1 MERRTRA
8 QLKEKANRL
17 PMTPGVYLMHGA
29 GGKIIYV
36 GKSKVLKSRVSQYF
50 GENEK
55 NVKTERMVSDVWDF
69 DYMLTDTE
77 MEALALENKLIKLH
91 KPKYNILLKDSKSY
105 PYIKV
110 NLQKPYPTVEFTR
123 KRLADGA
130 KYFGPYSGATIAGS
144 ILKTVQ
150 KTFCL
155 PTCKMEFPRDIGKVR
170 PCLYSHIGQCCAP
183 CSGQLSEE
191 AYRERFPEVISFL
204 RGNYSEVK
212 KSLTE
217 KMMFASDNL
226 LFETAMEYRD
236 RIAAL
241 DSLWERQKVVGAP
254 DAEYDVLSLHTG
266 ATCSC
271 LAIYYVRGGAVIDS
285 DNRIFT
291 ADKIVDESAIVSFL
305 SDLYTHREYIPK
317 TLLFGFSM
325 EEENRTM
332 LERYLTSY
340 VGYKVNLRIPQ
351 KGELYKLCQ
360 MVEENAALHARQFV
374 ADRERDH
381 LVLEKLA
388 DMLYLP
394 ALPARIEAIDISNY
408 GDEHI
413 TAGII
418 ALNDG
423 KLYKKN
429 YRTYKIHSTDG
440 QDDYGA
446 MREALARRF
455 SHREEQPLPDLL
467 LLDGGK
473 GHVGVVKEL
482 LQEKGID
489 LPVFGMVKDEYHKTR
504 ALTDGE
510 NEISI
515 AKEQAVFV
523 LIYKIQ
529 EEVHRFTIGKVQNA
543 KRKEMKRS
551 SLEDIKGIGPKKAQL
566 LLKQMG
572 TLAAIK
578 KATVEQLE
586 AIDGISR
593 ADAKAICEYY
603 SKAISKNHSQKS
615 EK

>member
-1 MERRTRA
+1 MERKSRGE
-8 QLKEKANRL
+8 LKEKANRL
-17 PMTPGVYLMHGA
+17 PMTPGVYLMRGD

-36 GKSKVLKSRVSQYF
+36 GKSKVLKSRVTQYF
-50 GENEK
+50 GDNEK
-55 NVKTERMVSDVWDF
+55 NVKTEKMVSDVWDF

-105 PYIKV
+105 PYIKI

-123 KRLADGA
+123 KRIADGA
-130 KYFGPYSGATIAGS
+130 KYFGPYSGATVAGS

-155 PTCKMEFPRDIGKVR
+155 PTCKMEFPRDIGKAR

-217 KMMFASDNL
+217 KMLFASENL

-254 DAEYDVLSLHTG
+254 DAEYDVLALHLG
-266 ATCSC
+266 DTCSC
-271 LAIYYVRGGAVIDS
+271 LALYYVRGGAVIDS
-285 DNRIFT
+285 DNHIFT
-291 ADKIVDESAIVSFL
+291 ADKIVDESAVVSFIGE
-305 SDLYTHREYIPK
+305 LYTHREYIPK
-317 TLLFGFSM
+317 TLLIGFAM
-325 EEENRTM
+325 DEENRTM
-332 LERYLTSY
+332 LETYLGDY
-340 VGYKVNLRIPQ
+340 AGYKVNLRIPQ

-360 MVEENAALHARQFV
+360 MVEENAALHARQYT
-374 ADRERDH
+374 AESERDH
-381 LVLEKLA
+381 SVLGKLA
-388 DMLYLP
+388 EMLDLP
-394 ALPARIEAIDISNY
+394 VTPLRIEAIDISNY

-418 ALNDG
+418 ALEEG
-423 KLYKKN
+423 KFCKKN
-429 YRTYKIHSTDG
+429 YRTYKIRTTDG

-446 MREALARRF
+446 MREALSRRF
-455 SHREEQPLPDLL
+455 AHREEHPLPDLL

-473 GHVGVVKEL
+473 GHVNVVKDL
-482 LQEKGID
+482 LREQKIA
-489 LPVFGMVKDEYHKTR
+489 LPVFGMVKDDFHKTR

-515 AKEQAVFV
+515 AREQAVFV

-529 EEVHRFTIGKVQNA
+529 EEVHRFTVGRMQGA

-551 SLEDIKGIGPKKAQL
+551 SLENIKGIGPRKAQL

-572 TLAAIK
+572 TLGAVK
-578 KATVEQLE
+578 KATVEELTALSGISKADAE
-586 AIDGISR
+586 AIR
-593 ADAKAICEYY
+593 AYF
-603 SKAISKNHSQKS
+603 SKANGK
-615 EK
+615 

>member
-1 MERRTRA
+1 MERRSKA
-8 QLKEKANRL
+8 ELKEKANRL
-17 PMTPGVYLMHGA
+17 PMTPGVYIMHGA
-29 GGKIIYV
+29 GDKIIYV

-50 GENEK
+50 GGNEK
-55 NVKTERMVSDVWDF
+55 NLKTQKMVDDVWDF
-69 DYMLTDTE
+69 EYMLTDTE

-123 KRLADGA
+123 KRLNDGA
-130 KYFGPYSGATIAGS
+130 KYFGPYSGAGIAGA

-155 PTCKMEFPRDIGKVR
+155 PTCKMEFPRDIGKTR

-183 CSGQLSEE
+183 CNGRISEDE
-191 AYRERFPEVISFL
+191 YRERFPEIISFL
-204 RGNYSEVK
+204 RGNYGEVK
-212 KSLTE
+212 EKLTE
-217 KMMFASDNL
+217 KMLFASENL

-236 RIAAL
+236 RISAL
-241 DSLWERQKVVGAP
+241 DSLWQRQKVVGAP
-254 DAEYDVLSLHTG
+254 DAEYDVLALYRG
-266 ATCSC
+266 DTCSC

-285 DNRIFT
+285 DNHIFT
-291 ADKIVDESAIVSFL
+291 ADKILDDSAITSFIGE
-305 SDLYTHREYIPK
+305 LYSHREYIPK
-317 TLLFGFSM
+317 TLLIGFPM
-325 EEENRTM
+325 EEDDRKM
-332 LERYLTSY
+332 LEDYLR
-340 VGYKVNLRIPQ
+340 GYEEGKVNLRIPQ

-360 MVEENAALHARQFV
+360 MVEENAALHAKQYT
-374 ADRERDH
+374 AEREKDQT
-381 LVLEKLA
+381 VLEKLSELL
-388 DMLYLP
+388 DLDCIP
-394 ALPARIEAIDISNY
+394 SKIEAIDISNF

-418 ALNDG
+418 ALEDG
-423 KLYKKN
+423 KLCKKN
-429 YRTYKIHSTDG
+429 YRTYKIRTTSG

-455 SHREEQPLPDLL
+455 AHREEQPLPDLL

-482 LQEKGID
+482 LAEEGIS
-489 LPVFGMVKDEYHKTR
+489 LPVFGMVKDDYHKTR

-510 NEISI
+510 GEISI

-523 LIYKIQ
+523 MIYKIQ
-529 EEVHRFTIGKVQNA
+529 EEVHRFTIGRMKNA
-543 KRKEMKRS
+543 KGKEMKRS

-578 KATVEQLE
+578 KATAAEL
-586 AIDGISR
+586 AALDGISQ
-593 ADAKAICEYY
+593 ADAQAIC
-603 SKAISKNHSQKS
+603 AHFD
-615 EK
+615 EKINNK

>member
-8 QLKEKANRL
+8 ELKEKANRL

-50 GENEK
+50 GDNEK
-55 NVKTERMVSDVWDF
+55 NVKTQKMVDDVWDF

-91 KPKYNILLKDSKSY
+91 MPKYNILLKDSKSY

-123 KRLADGA
+123 KRLSDGA
-130 KYFGPYSGATIAGS
+130 KYFGPYSGATVAGA

-155 PTCKMEFPRDIGKVR
+155 PTCKMEFPRDIGKSR

-183 CSGQLSEE
+183 CSGMLSEE

-204 RGNYSEVK
+204 RGNYTEVK

-217 KMMFASDNL
+217 KMLFASDNL

-241 DSLWERQKVVGAP
+241 DNLWERQKVVGAP
-254 DAEYDVLSLHTG
+254 DAEYDVLALHTG
-266 ATCSC
+266 DTCSC
-271 LAIYYVRGGAVIDS
+271 LALYYVRGGAVIDS
-285 DNRIFT
+285 DNHIFT
-291 ADKIVDESAIVSFL
+291 ADKIVDESAIVSFIGE
-305 SDLYTHREYIPK
+305 LYTHREYIPK
-317 TLLFGFSM
+317 TLLIGFSM
-325 EEENRTM
+325 EEENRLM
-332 LERYLTSY
+332 LETYLSDH
-340 VGYKVNLRIPQ
+340 VGYKVNLRIPK

-360 MVEENAALHARQFV
+360 MVEENAALHARQYV
-374 ADRERDH
+374 ADSERDRS
-381 LVLEKLA
+381 VLEKLSELL
-388 DMLYLP
+388 DLP
-394 ALPARIEAIDISNY
+394 TLPIRIEAIDISNY

-413 TAGII
+413 TAGIV
-418 ALNDG
+418 AMEDG
-423 KLYKKN
+423 KFSKKN
-429 YRTYKIHSTDG
+429 YRTYKIRSTDG

-446 MREALARRF
+446 MREALTRRF
-455 SHREEQPLPDLL
+455 SHRAEQPLPDLL

-473 GHVGVVKEL
+473 GHVSVVKEL
-482 LQEKGID
+482 LRQEGIA
-489 LPVFGMVKDEYHKTR
+489 LPVFGMVKDDFHKTR
-504 ALTDGE
+504 ALTDGN

-515 AKEQAVFV
+515 AREQAVFV
-523 LIYKIQ
+523 LIYKLQ
-529 EEVHRFTIGKVQNA
+529 EEVHRFTVGRMQNA
-543 KRKEMKRS
+543 KRREMKRS

-572 TLAAIK
+572 TLTAIK
-578 KATVEQLE
+578 KATVQQLS
-586 AIDGISR
+586 AIDGISQ
-593 ADAKAICEYY
+593 ADAEAVYAHFRKHL
-603 SKAISKNHSQKS
+603 NDR
-615 EK
+615 

>member
-1 MERRTRA
+1 MEKRTRA
-8 QLKEKANRL
+8 ELKEKANRL

-50 GENEK
+50 GDNEK
-55 NVKTERMVSDVWDF
+55 NIKTEKMVNDVWDF

-91 KPKYNILLKDSKSY
+91 MPKYNILLKDSKSY

-110 NLQKPYPTVEFTR
+110 NLQKSYPTVEFTR
-123 KRLADGA
+123 KRQADGA
-130 KYFGPYSGATIAGS
+130 KYFGPYSGASIAGS

-155 PTCKMEFPRDIGKVR
+155 PTCKMEFPRDIGKAR

-183 CSGQLSEE
+183 CSGNLSEE

-212 KSLTE
+212 KALTE
-217 KMMFASDNL
+217 KMLFASENL

-241 DSLWERQKVVGAP
+241 DSLWERQKVVGSP
-254 DAEYDVLSLHTG
+254 EAEYDVLALHVG
-266 ATCSC
+266 DTCSC
-271 LAIYYVRGGAVIDS
+271 LAIYYVRGGAVMDS
-285 DNRIFT
+285 DNHIFT
-291 ADKIVDESAIVSFL
+291 ADKIVDESAIISFIGE
-305 SDLYTHREYIPK
+305 LYTHREYIPK
-317 TLLFGFSM
+317 NLLIGFSM
-325 EEENRTM
+325 EEENRLM
-332 LERYLTSY
+332 LEKYLSTHT
-340 VGYKVNLRIPQ
+340 GYRVNLRIPQ

-360 MVEENAALHARQFV
+360 MVEDNAALHAKQYV
-374 ADRERDH
+374 ADSERDH
-381 LVLEKLA
+381 SVLEKLA
-388 DMLYLP
+388 EMLDLP
-394 ALPARIEAIDISNY
+394 SLPMRIEAIDISNY

-418 ALNDG
+418 ALEDS
-423 KLYKKN
+423 KLCKKN

-446 MREALARRF
+446 MREALTRRF
-455 SHREEQPLPDLL
+455 AHKEEQPLPDLL

-482 LQEKGID
+482 LREQGID
-489 LPVFGMVKDEYHKTR
+489 LPVFGMVKDDFHKTR

-515 AKEQAVFV
+515 AREQAVFV

-529 EEVHRFTIGKVQNA
+529 EEVHRFTIGRMQNA

-551 SLEDIKGIGPKKAQL
+551 SLEDIKGIGPRKAQI
-566 LLKQMG
+566 LLKEMG
-572 TLAAIK
+572 SLTAIK
-578 KATVEQLE
+578 KATAAQLASIKGISQTDAE
-586 AIDGISR
+586 AICNHFMKSNDS
-593 ADAKAICEYY
+593 
-603 SKAISKNHSQKS
+603 SKLI
-615 EK
+615 

>member
-1 MERRTRA
+1 MERKSRA

-17 PMTPGVYLMHGA
+17 PLSPGVYIMHGE
-29 GGKIIYV
+29 GGKIVYV

-50 GENEK
+50 GDNEK
-55 NVKTERMVSDVWDF
+55 NVKTEKMVGDVWDF

-123 KRLADGA
+123 KRIADGA
-130 KYFGPYSGATIAGS
+130 KYFGPYSGATVAGS

-191 AYRERFPEVISFL
+191 NYRERFTEVISFL

-217 KMMFASDNL
+217 KMLFASENL

-241 DSLWERQKVVGAP
+241 DNLWERQKVVGAP
-254 DAEYDVLSLHTG
+254 DAEYDVLALHTG
-266 ATCSC
+266 DTCSC

-285 DNRIFT
+285 DNHIFT
-291 ADKIVDESAIVSFL
+291 ADKIIDESAIVSFIGE
-305 SDLYTHREYIPK
+305 LYTHREYLPK
-317 TLLFGFSM
+317 TLLIGFAM
-325 EEENRTM
+325 EEETRRM
-332 LERYLTSY
+332 LETYLSDHA
-340 VGYKVNLRIPQ
+340 GYKVNLRIPQ

-360 MVEENAALHARQFV
+360 MVEENAALHARQF
-374 ADRERDH
+374 AAESERDH
-381 LVLEKLA
+381 SVLDKLA
-388 DMLYLP
+388 ELLGLSVTP
-394 ALPARIEAIDISNY
+394 LRIEAIDISNY

-418 ALNDG
+418 ALEEG
-423 KLYKKN
+423 KLCKKN
-429 YRTYKIHSTDG
+429 YRTYKIRTTDG
-440 QDDYGA
+440 QDDYQA
-446 MREALARRF
+446 MCEALSRRIAR
-455 SHREEQPLPDLL
+455 REEQPLPDLL

-482 LQEKGID
+482 LRRLNVA
-489 LPVFGMVKDEYHKTR
+489 LPVFGMVKDEFHKTR

-515 AKEQAVFV
+515 AREQAVFV
-523 LIYKIQ
+523 MIYKIQ
-529 EEVHRFTIGKVQNA
+529 EEVHRYTIGRMQGA

-551 SLEDIKGIGPKKAQL
+551 SLENIKGIGPKKAQL
-566 LLKQMG
+566 LLRQME

-578 KATVEQLE
+578 KASVAEL
-586 AIDGISR
+586 AALDGISQT
-593 ADAKAICEYY
+593 DAEAIRTYFDQ
-603 SKAISKNHSQKS
+603 SLKK
-615 EK
+615 

>member
-1 MERRTRA
+1 MERKSRA

-17 PMTPGVYLMHGA
+17 PLSPGVYLMHGT

-50 GENEK
+50 GDNEK
-55 NVKTERMVSDVWDF
+55 NIKTQKMVDDVWDF
-69 DYMLTDTE
+69 EYMLTDTE

-110 NLQKPYPTVEFTR
+110 NLQKPYPKVEFTR

-130 KYFGPYSGATIAGS
+130 KYFGPYSGPTVAGS
-144 ILKTVQ
+144 ILKTAQ

-155 PTCKMEFPRDIGKVR
+155 PTCKMEFPRDIGKTR

-183 CSGQLSEE
+183 CSGQLSPED
-191 AYRERFPEVISFL
+191 YSERFAEVISFL
-204 RGNYSEVK
+204 RGNYASVK
-212 KSLTE
+212 QSLTD
-217 KMMFASDNL
+217 KMVFASENL

-241 DSLWERQKVVGAP
+241 ANLWERQKVVGAP
-254 DAEYDVLSLHTG
+254 DAEYDVLALHVG
-266 ATCSC
+266 DTCSC
-271 LAIYYVRGGAVIDS
+271 LAIYYVRDGAVIDS
-285 DNRIFT
+285 DNHIFT
-291 ADKIVDESAIVSFL
+291 AEKIIDESVIVSVI
-305 SDLYTHREYIPK
+305 SELYSYREYIPK
-317 TLLFGFSM
+317 TLLMGFPIA
-325 EEENRTM
+325 EDDRIM
-332 LERYLTSY
+332 LERYLSEKAETK
-340 VGYKVNLRIPQ
+340 VGIRIPQ

-360 MVEENAALHARQFV
+360 MVEENAALHARQYV
-374 ADRERDH
+374 AESERDH
-381 LVLEKLA
+381 SVLEKLA
-388 DMLYLP
+388 EILNLP
-394 ALPARIEAIDISNY
+394 TLPLRIESIDISNY

-418 ALNDG
+418 SWKDG
-423 KLYKKN
+423 KPDKKN
-429 YRTYKIHSTDG
+429 YRTYKIKTTVG

-446 MREALARRF
+446 MREALSRRF
-455 SHREEQPLPDLL
+455 AHQDEQPLPDLL

-473 GHVGVVKEL
+473 GHVSVVKDL
-482 LQEKGID
+482 LREKGIT
-489 LPVFGMVKDEYHKTR
+489 LPVFGMIKDEYHKTR

-510 NEISI
+510 HELSI

-523 LIYKIQ
+523 MIYKIQ
-529 EEVHRFTIGKVQNA
+529 EEVHRFTVGRMQTA

-551 SLEDIKGIGPKKAQL
+551 SLEDIPGIGPRKAQL

-572 TLAAIK
+572 TLAKVRAASVEELAAIK
-578 KATVEQLE
+578 
-586 AIDGISR
+586 GIS
-593 ADAKAICEYY
+593 ATDAQAIHRYFTER
-603 SKAISKNHSQKS
+603 IQKRKQ

>member
-1 MERRTRA
+1 MEHKTKA
-8 QLKEKANRL
+8 ELKEKANRL
-17 PMTPGVYLMHGA
+17 PMTPGVYIMHGA
-29 GGKIIYV
+29 GDKIIYV

-55 NVKTERMVSDVWDF
+55 NVKTQKMVDDVWDF
-69 DYMLTDTE
+69 EFMLTDTE

-123 KRLADGA
+123 KRINDGA

-155 PTCKMEFPRDIGKVR
+155 PTCKMEFPRDIGKSR

-183 CSGQLSEE
+183 CNGQLSAEE
-191 AYRERFPEVISFL
+191 YRERFPEVISFL
-204 RGNYSEVK
+204 RGNYGEVK
-212 KSLTE
+212 AKLTE
-217 KMMFASDNL
+217 KMLFASENL

-236 RIAAL
+236 RINAL
-241 DSLWERQKVVGAP
+241 DSLWQRQKVVGAP
-254 DAEYDVLSLHTG
+254 DAEYDVLALHHG

-285 DNRIFT
+285 DNHIFT
-291 ADKIVDESAIVSFL
+291 AEKILDDSAITSFIGEIY
-305 SDLYTHREYIPK
+305 SHREYIPK
-317 TLLFGFSM
+317 TLLIGFPM
-325 EEENRTM
+325 EEDDRQM
-332 LERYLTSY
+332 LETYLS
-340 VGYKVNLRIPQ
+340 GYSDSKVTLRIPQ
-351 KGELYKLCQ
+351 KGELHKLCQ
-360 MVEENAALHARQFV
+360 MVEENAALHARQYT
-374 ADRERDH
+374 AEKEKDH
-381 LVLEKLA
+381 TVLETLSELL
-388 DMLYLP
+388 DLDGIPSRM
-394 ALPARIEAIDISNY
+394 EAIDISNF

-418 ALNDG
+418 ALEDG
-423 KLYKKN
+423 KLCKKD
-429 YRTYKIHSTDG
+429 YRTYKIRTTDG

-446 MREALARRF
+446 MREALSRRF
-455 SHREEQPLPDLL
+455 AHRDEQPLPDLL

-473 GHVGVVKEL
+473 GHVSVVKALMKE
-482 LQEKGID
+482 QGID
-489 LPVFGMVKDEYHKTR
+489 LPVFGMVKDEFHKTR
-504 ALTDGE
+504 ALTDGV

-515 AKEQAVFV
+515 AREQAVFV

-529 EEVHRFTIGKVQNA
+529 EEVHRFTIGRMQKA
-543 KRKEMKRS
+543 KGKEMKRS

-572 TLAAIK
+572 TLTAIK
-578 KATVEQLE
+578 KASVEELAALEGISQTDAE
-586 AIDGISR
+586 AIRGHFDEQI
-593 ADAKAICEYY
+593 
-603 SKAISKNHSQKS
+603 KNRNKS
-615 EK
+615 

>member
-8 QLKEKANRL
+8 ESKEKANRL

-50 GENEK
+50 GDNEK
-55 NVKTERMVSDVWDF
+55 NVKTQKMVEDVWDF
-69 DYMLTDTE
+69 EYMLTDTE

-123 KRLADGA
+123 KRLSDGA
-130 KYFGPYSGATIAGS
+130 KYFGPYSGTTIAGA

-155 PTCKMEFPRDIGKVR
+155 PTCKLEFPRDIGKTR

-183 CSGQLSEE
+183 CNGQLTAD
-191 AYRERFPEVISFL
+191 AYRERFADVISFL
-204 RGNYSEVK
+204 RGNYTEVK
-212 KSLTE
+212 KSLTQ
-217 KMMFASDNL
+217 KMQFASENL

-241 DSLWERQKVVGAP
+241 ENLWERQKVVGAP
-254 DAEYDVLSLHTG
+254 DAEYDVLALHIG
-266 ATCSC
+266 DACSC

-285 DNRIFT
+285 DNHIFS
-291 ADKIVDESAIVSFL
+291 ADKIVDESAIVSFIGE
-305 SDLYTHREYIPK
+305 LYTHREYIPK
-317 TLLFGFSM
+317 TLLLGFPM

-332 LERYLTSY
+332 LEAFLSDHAEC
-340 VGYKVNLRIPQ
+340 KVSLRIPQ

-360 MVEENAALHARQFV
+360 MVEENAVLHAKQYN
-374 ADRERDH
+374 ADSERDH
-381 LVLEKLA
+381 SVLEKLA
-388 DMLYLP
+388 DILDLSTLP
-394 ALPARIEAIDISNY
+394 LRIEAIDISNY

-418 ALNDG
+418 ALEEG
-423 KLYKKN
+423 KFCKKN
-429 YRTYKIHSTDG
+429 YRTYKIRSTDG

-446 MREALARRF
+446 MREALSRRF
-455 SHREEQPLPDLL
+455 AHRTEQPLPDLL

-482 LQEKGID
+482 LREQGIE
-489 LPVFGMVKDEYHKTR
+489 LPVFGMVKDDFHKTR
-504 ALTDGE
+504 ALTDGA

-515 AKEQAVFV
+515 AREQAVFV

-529 EEVHRFTIGKVQNA
+529 EEVHRFTIGRMQNA

-551 SLEDIKGIGPKKAQL
+551 SLEEIKGIGPKKAQH

-572 TLAAIK
+572 TLTAVK
-578 KATVEQLE
+578 KATVEELVE
-586 AIDGISR
+586 VDGISR
-593 ADAKAICEYY
+593 ADAEAIRTHFDQ
-603 SKAISKNHSQKS
+603 AINKRK
-615 EK
+615 

>member
-1 MERRTRA
+1 MERKTRA

-17 PMTPGVYLMHGA
+17 PLTPGVYIMHGE
-29 GGKIIYV
+29 GGRIIYV

-50 GENEK
+50 GDNEK
-55 NVKTERMVSDVWDF
+55 NVKTEKMVSDVWDF

-123 KRLADGA
+123 KRIADGA
-130 KYFGPYSGATIAGS
+130 KYFGPYSGATVAGA

-155 PTCKMEFPRDIGKVR
+155 PTCKMEFPRDIGKSR

-204 RGNYSEVK
+204 RGNYGEVK
-212 KSLTE
+212 KSLTD
-217 KMMFASDNL
+217 KMLFASENL

-254 DAEYDVLSLHTG
+254 DTEYDVLALHTG
-266 ATCSC
+266 DICSC

-285 DNRIFT
+285 DNHIFT
-291 ADKIVDESAIVSFL
+291 ADKIVDESAIISFIGE
-305 SDLYTHREYIPK
+305 LYTHREYIPK
-317 TLLFGFSM
+317 TLLVGFSM

-332 LERYLTSY
+332 LESYLSAHAE
-340 VGYKVNLRIPQ
+340 YKVNLRIPQ
-351 KGELYKLCQ
+351 KGDLYKLCQ
-360 MVEENAALHARQFV
+360 MVEENAALHARQYI
-374 ADRERDH
+374 ADSERDH
-381 LVLEKLA
+381 SVLEKLA
-388 DMLYLP
+388 KMLDLP
-394 ALPARIEAIDISNY
+394 VTPLRIEAIDISNY

-418 ALNDG
+418 ALEEG
-423 KLYKKN
+423 KLCKKN
-429 YRTYKIHSTDG
+429 YRTYKIHTTDG

-446 MREALARRF
+446 MREALSRRF
-455 SHREEQPLPDLL
+455 AHRDEQPLPDLL

-482 LQEKGID
+482 LREQGIV
-489 LPVFGMVKDEYHKTR
+489 LPVFGMVKDDFHKTR

-515 AKEQAVFV
+515 AREQAVFV
-523 LIYKIQ
+523 FIYKIQ
-529 EEVHRFTIGKVQNA
+529 EEVHRFTIGRMQGA

-551 SLEDIKGIGPKKAQL
+551 TLEDVKGIGPKKAQL

-572 TLAAIK
+572 TLTAIK
-578 KATVEQLE
+578 KATLAEL
-586 AIDGISR
+586 AALDGISQ
-593 ADAKAICEYY
+593 ADAEAIRAHFDQAYG
-603 SKAISKNHSQKS
+603 KK
-615 EK
+615 